1 MKKEHRVLALN
12 AQKELKKALDSGKRS
27 WANMAAIAI
36 VFKKDVHI
44 SPNQA
49 CHAGLSNSYPGNKP
63 NGALAV
69 VSALTGRAKD
79 TAKKKGS
86 YKLPKEHQLKF
97 MHWLLNDS
105 AYSEVFSTKSA
116 KKALSGRMVIVDAF
130 KPSNLMAAALV
141 ATRRLWEYD
150 HIARVTVDLME
161 EGVNGDLAFYLA
173 HCSQASVSGTGN
185 ISFYAEHAGHCS
197 LTPSV
202 MDFKALKNFISHKV
216 IRPNKTYNENYYYNY
231 YDRMY
236 TDKKYG
242 EDDYWFKIP
251 ADVRVTTFIQNNF
264 KPKANADKA
273 NPFAK
278 AQDAKMISYAD
289 GIKAMAEFAKTVLM
303 KEIDNA

>member
-12 AQKELKKALDSGKRS
+12 AQKELKKALDKGSRCWG
-27 WANMAAIAI
+27 NMAAIAI
-36 VFKKDVHI
+36 VFEKDVHI

-49 CHAGLSNSYPGNKP
+49 CHAGLSNTYQGNRP

-116 KKALSGRMVIVDAF
+116 KKALSDRMVIVDAF

-161 EGVNGDLAFYLA
+161 EGVNGDLAFVLA
-173 HCSQASVSGTGN
+173 HCSSANVTGTGN
-185 ISFYAEHAGHCS
+185 IHFNTAHTAHCS
-197 LTPSV
+197 LNPNN
-202 MDFKALKNFISHKV
+202 MDFNALKSFINHKV
-216 IRPNKTYNENYYYNY
+216 VRPNKTYNESYRYNY

-242 EDDYWFKIP
+242 EGDWDFQIP
-251 ADVRVTTFIQNNF
+251 QASRVTTFIQNNF

-278 AQDAKMISYAD
+278 AQDAKMIGYAD

-303 KEIDNA
+303 KEINNA